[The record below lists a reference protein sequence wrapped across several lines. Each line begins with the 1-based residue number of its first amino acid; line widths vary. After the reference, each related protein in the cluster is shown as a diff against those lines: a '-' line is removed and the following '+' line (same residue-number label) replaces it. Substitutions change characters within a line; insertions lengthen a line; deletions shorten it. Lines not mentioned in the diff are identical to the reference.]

1 MELLTEYAR
10 FIDFPRIPR
19 APKLIKYENREI
31 ILIKQKSLKPIK
43 YHLM

>member
-1 MELLTEYAR
+1 MELLAEYAR

-19 APKLIKYENREI
+19 TPKLIKYENRGI
-31 ILIKQKSLKPIK
+31 ILNKQKSLKPIK

>member
-1 MELLTEYAR
+1 MELLAKYAR

-19 APKLIKYENREI
+19 TPKVIKYENRGI
-31 ILIKQKSLKPIK
+31 IINKQKSLKPIK